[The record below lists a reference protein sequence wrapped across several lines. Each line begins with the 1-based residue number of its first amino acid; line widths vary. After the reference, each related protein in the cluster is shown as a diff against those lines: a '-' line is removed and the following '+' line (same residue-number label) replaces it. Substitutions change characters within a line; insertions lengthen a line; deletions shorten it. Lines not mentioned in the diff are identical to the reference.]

1 MRILYCNK
9 YDFVFSGTEAYL
21 FDLIER
27 MDNRGYETALFSMD
41 HGSPSAFTGLS
52 YRIAHRD
59 FKDPRAGFF
68 SKLRMAAHAIY
79 SVSARRAMRKCIA
92 DFSPDIAHVRS
103 IYHHLSPSIL
113 WELKR
118 QRVPVLY
125 HLNDFKILCPTY
137 NLVSHGHACEAC
149 RGGAFHHV
157 VSERCYTGPRSSAM
171 VLAAEA
177 YLHKWLRTY
186 ESCVDLFLAPS
197 QFVRSK
203 LIDHGISADRI
214 EVLSHFQALPAG
226 DRVGDDEGY
235 VLYFGRLS
243 HEKGLDELLHALVR
257 VPHIPVVIAGDGP
270 ERGRL
275 EELARHLNLS
285 QVLFAENLAGE
296 ELQKLIAGCTFSL
309 FPSLAYETLGKSI
322 LESYA
327 NARPVVASDLG
338 SRREFVEH
346 GVTGLL
352 YSPGDRNQL
361 AHSIGFLFSRHDL
374 VEKMGAN
381 GRARIKARHDPEQH
395 IQKLAEIYTRL
406 TFSGRL
412 TSFPEP
418 PRPRPRQGVRVAFIG
433 GRGVVNKYS
442 GIESWYE
449 QAGHEL
455 ARLGHEVT
463 VYCRSYFTPPGTTHN
478 GMRIR
483 HLPTIRTKHLE
494 TLVHTFLST
503 LHAITGDYD
512 VIHYHCLGPA
522 LFSFLPRLVGKK
534 TVVSV
539 QGLDWQ
545 RGKWGAVAARIL
557 RLGEAAAVAMPN
569 ATIVVSQTLQRHYR
583 DHHQRETIYIPNGAT
598 PAQRRPP
605 NRLREWDL
613 TADDYILFLG
623 RFSPEKNCHLLIEAF
638 EKIDSTMKLVLAGGS
653 SHSDA
658 YVQGLR
664 RHESARIRFL
674 PWISGNDL
682 EELLSNA
689 AVFVLPSELEGLSLA
704 LLDAMAAG
712 VCVLTSDIPE
722 NREVVDGVG
731 FTFRCGDKTDLERM
745 LDALIRNP
753 EFRRQASIRERERV
767 QNQYQW
773 PRITQAIEA
782 TYYSVLG
789 WSQADWVPRRELEV
803 RASSLSARGLSG
815 CELPAPRIAGQGQ
828 PGRLSIRGHG

>member
-27 MDNRGYETALFSMD
+27 MDNRGHETALFSMD
-41 HGSPSAFTGLS
+41 HGSPSAFKGLS

-59 FKDPRAGFF
+59 FKDPRAGLF
-68 SKLRMAAHAIY
+68 SKLKMAAHAIY
-79 SVSARRAMRKCIA
+79 SISARRAIRKCIA
-92 DFSPDIAHVRS
+92 DFSPDVAHVRS

-118 QRVPVLY
+118 QGVPVLY
-125 HLNDFKILCPTY
+125 HLNDFKILCPAY
-137 NLVSHGHACEAC
+137 NLVAHGHPCEAC
-149 RGGAFHHV
+149 GNGAFHHV
-157 VSERCYTGPRSSAM
+157 VSERCYAGPRSSAM

-197 QFVRSK
+197 QFVRGK

-226 DRVGDDEGY
+226 DRAGNDEGY

-275 EELARHLNLS
+275 EELARHLNLT
-285 QVLFAENLAGE
+285 QVLFAGNLAGE
-296 ELQKLIAGCTFSL
+296 ELQNLIAGCTFSL

-327 NARPVVASDLG
+327 HARPVVASDLG

-352 YSPGDRNQL
+352 YPPGDRNQL
-361 AHSIGFLFSRHDL
+361 AHSIGFLFSRPDL

-381 GRARIKARHDPEQH
+381 ARARIKARHDPEQH
-395 IQKLAEIYTRL
+395 IQKLSEIYTRL
-406 TFSGRL
+406 TFSGTL

-418 PRPRPRQGVRVAFIG
+418 PKQRPRQGVRVAFIG
-433 GRGVVNKYS
+433 GRGVINKYS

-455 ARLGHEVT
+455 AQLGHEVT
-463 VYCRSYFTPPGTTHN
+463 VYCRSYFTPPGATHN

-483 HLPTIRTKHLE
+483 RLPTIRTKHLE
-494 TLVHTFLST
+494 TFVHTLLST
-503 LHAITGDYD
+503 LHAMTGDYD

-534 TVVSV
+534 TIVSV

-557 RLGEAAAVAMPN
+557 RWGEAAAVTLPN

-583 DHHQRETIYIPNGAT
+583 DHHQRQTVYIPNGAT
-598 PAQRRPP
+598 PMQRRLQK
-605 NRLREWDL
+605 RLRDWDL
-613 TADDYILFLG
+613 TPDDYVLFLG

-638 EKIDSTMKLVLAGGS
+638 ERIDSPMKLVLAGGS
-653 SHSDA
+653 SHSGA
-658 YVQGLR
+658 YVQSLR
-664 RHESARIRFL
+664 QHESERIRFL
-674 PWISGNDL
+674 PWVSGNDL

-722 NREVVDGVG
+722 NREVVHDTG
-731 FTFRCGDKTDLERM
+731 FTFRRGDKDDLEHM

-753 EFRRQASIRERERV
+753 ELRSQASIRGRERI
-767 QNQYQW
+767 QRQFQW
-773 PRITQAIEA
+773 PQIAESIEA
-782 TYYSVLG
+782 AYYNVLG
-789 WSQADWVPRRELEV
+789 WTHAEDVLRAELGDKV
-803 RASSLSARGLSG
+803 WPLSAH
-815 CELPAPRIAGQGQ
+815 GQ
-828 PGRLSIRGHG
+828 PSRLSLHKHS